1 MSEIRVGRRT
11 IQTSSETRVLFPK
24 DGITKGDII
33 AYYRAIAPWMVP
45 HLKSRRL
52 SMERFHPDIYA
63 QPTFQKNMPGHFPD
77 WVNRVTVPKRGGTV
91 DHVVC
96 DNAETLVYLANQGC
110 LTPHVGLARIDRIDH
125 PDQLFFDLDPAKD
138 DFDSVRSVAFAM
150 RELLDEIRLV
160 SFLKTTGS
168 KGLHIVVPL
177 DRKLSFD
184 EARSIARQI
193 AEILVQRRPKD
204 TTLEFYKDQ
213 RAGKI
218 FIDTN
223 RNGTAQTAVPAFAV
237 RARDGAPVA
246 MPITW
251 EELADPKLGART
263 YTIRNAVERMQR
275 TRDPMR
281 AMARA
286 ARSLRP
292 AANRLA
298 KLV

>member
-1 MSEIRVGRRT
+1 MGEIRVGRKT

-33 AYYRAIAPWMVP
+33 AYYQAIARWMVP

-52 SMERFHPDIYA
+52 TIQRFHPDIHG
-63 QPTFQKNMPGHFPD
+63 QGIFQKGIPEHFPE
-77 WVNRVTVPKRGGTV
+77 WVHRVTVPKKGGTV

-110 LTPHVGLARIDRIDH
+110 LTPHAGLARIDRIEY
-125 PDQLFFDLDPAKD
+125 PDQLVFDLDPAGD
-138 DFDSVRSVAFAM
+138 DFESVRPIAFDM
-150 RELLDEIRLV
+150 RELLNQIGV
-160 SFLKTTGS
+160 ASFLKTTGS

-177 DRKLSFD
+177 DRKLPFD
-184 EARSIARQI
+184 DARDIARRI
-193 AEILVQRRPKD
+193 AEVLVMRRPKQ
-204 TTLEFYKDQ
+204 TTIEFYKNM
-213 RAGKI
+213 REGKV

-251 EELADPKLGART
+251 EELADPNLNART
-263 YTIRNAVERMQR
+263 YTIRNAVERIEK
-275 TRDPMR
+275 TSDPMG
-281 AMARA
+281 AMARQ
-286 ARSLRP
+286 ARSLSL
-292 AANRLA
+292 AADRLA